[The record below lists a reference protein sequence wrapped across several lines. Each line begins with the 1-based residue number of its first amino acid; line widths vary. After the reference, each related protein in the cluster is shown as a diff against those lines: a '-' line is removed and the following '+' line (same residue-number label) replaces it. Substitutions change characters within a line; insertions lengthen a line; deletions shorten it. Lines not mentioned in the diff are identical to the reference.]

1 MSIRQSE
8 KQRLS
13 SLEIERR
20 FPTISDKDIRN
31 VYLNSISSKKK
42 KATKN
47 EFTDNLVKN
56 IFVMNHIRFK
66 DKEIQDYI
74 NTAYQ
79 TRNASEEVLDIAA

>member
-31 VYLNSISSKKK
+31 V
-42 KATKN
+42 
-47 EFTDNLVKN
+47 F
-56 IFVMNHIRFK
+56 
-66 DKEIQDYI
+66 
-74 NTAYQ
+74 
-79 TRNASEEVLDIAA
+79 

>member
-79 TRNASEEVLDIAA
+79 VRSAA

>member
-13 SLEIERR
+13 SLDIERR
-20 FPTISDKDIRN
+20 FPIIPDRDIRI
-31 VYLNSISSKKK
+31 VYLDSLRN
-42 KATKN
+42 KAKSTKN
-47 EFTDNLVKN
+47 YYVDNLQKN
-56 IFVMNHIRFK
+56 NFVLRNICYK
-66 DKEIQDYI
+66 DSDIQDYI

>member
-1 MSIRQSE
+1 MTIRQSE

-20 FPTISDKDIRN
+20 FPIIPDRDIRI
-31 VYLNSISSKKK
+31 VYLDSLRN
-42 KATKN
+42 KAKSTKN
-47 EFTDNLVKN
+47 YYVDNLQKN
-56 IFVMNHIRFK
+56 NFVLRNICYK
-66 DKEIQDYI
+66 DSDIQDYI

>member
-1 MSIRQSE
+1 MQNE
-8 KQRLS
+8 KQKRS

-79 TRNASEEVLDIAA
+79 VRSAA

>member
-1 MSIRQSE
+1 MTIRQSE

-79 TRNASEEVLDIAA
+79 VRSAA

>member
-74 NTAYQ
+74 NTANQ
-79 TRNASEEVLDIAA
+79 VRSAA